1 MTDIEGVRTQIRFFL
16 AQLPA
21 RNEHHAFEALCQEVA
36 RARICS
42 NILPATGPVSSGGDQ
57 GRDFETFKTYLEA
70 SPLRDSAFLGRA
82 SEGMIVF
89 ACSTE
94 KDPAKSKIRSDV
106 DKIMASGE
114 TPERIYFFSSE
125 DVPVGRRH
133 AAQEDAWKA
142 HGVRLEIFDAQ
153 ALTDLLSDR
162 GLFWVAEKYLKLPS
176 DIYPPLPEEEGQ
188 DGWYA
193 SAKARWRDREPVG
206 YNYQEFDEIR
216 WALRHASRTERH
228 HGDVSWWAGKLNRF
242 REDGPE
248 RLSRKATY
256 EVVVADLYAFGDIK
270 GHEDEIR
277 AYLGAAPTFE
287 EVGDLKD
294 AATFLYFCAGASAD
308 GAVDILQVELGER
321 WRDLMG
327 RVDALLASDYL
338 ADSPT
343 ARCALLDTAGY
354 LAFFPLDRPEA
365 PVDPDA
371 AMNRWEQLLAL
382 APRAPLYPLDSF
394 SDFLTGTIE
403 LIGDHPRYPELVRAF
418 DELAGQR
425 LGGGAAGDKARQRAL
440 AWYEAGHLL
449 RAIDELHVAKV
460 KWFTKETLEGSVL
473 SMLLLGEW
481 YGELGLPLA
490 AKHYYLAAAYVASRS
505 EDADVLRRVPQAL
518 MAAAYSEYSGGAWLQ
533 FLILGR
539 SGAEALSYVGSR
551 DEEEYGKRYAE
562 QINRLAFACA
572 VVLLFCERFGLADL
586 AEATRDLLRFM
597 DYEEIEQEALPVGL
611 ERWKTAEELWGSLRE
626 QLEGRPFGDAARTR
640 EIGWSALGLD
650 WRVRFGN
657 DHATAAGAE
666 EFCAA
671 AQVVAAELADVDLC
685 LLPTPVRIS
694 VTLEKRAKP
703 RLGRRASNDGG
714 EWDLRLPFDPV
725 SEADGMTYEMRLTA
739 MVLEILREAS
749 AVPSADFFAAVD
761 RLFQG
766 ALPTKV
772 FVGRP
777 YRALY
782 HDAVDRQDFE
792 SHTRSLPEPPGAGLP
807 FETKG
812 HDLLAWRGG
821 PGPGYDHEE
830 AIGAVRRRYEN
841 SVVPVRHTLRR
852 LNSNPAFR
860 ALVRKLRGE
869 GWKDWH
875 ILMALANLTITER
888 LRRTMP
894 PGLWG
899 PEAQSRSQQILHE
912 EETRQ
917 ESESLPD
924 SVFAEGPFRTSMNVG
939 LLTCAESFGLEI
951 KQQAP
956 NFAALERLLV
966 ERYRFKDDDVDH
978 DPVFEDRD
986 GN

>member
-16 AQLPA
+16 AQLPT

-36 RARICS
+36 RARVCS

-57 GRDFETFKTYLEA
+57 GRDFETFRTYLER
-70 SPLRDSAFLGRA
+70 SPLRDSAFMGRA

-133 AAQEDAWKA
+133 AAQEDAWKD
-142 HGVRLEIFDAQ
+142 HGVRLEVFDAQ

-162 GLFWVAEKYLKLPS
+162 QLFWVAEKYLKLPS
-176 DIYPPLPEEEGQ
+176 DIYPPLPEEGQ

-193 SAKARWRDREPVG
+193 SAKRRWRDREPVG

-216 WALRHASRTERH
+216 WALRHASRTERC
-228 HGDVSWWAGKLNRF
+228 HGDVFWWAAKLRRF
-242 REDGPE
+242 REDGQE

-256 EVVVADLYAFGDIK
+256 EVVVADLYAFGNIR

-277 AYLGAAPTFE
+277 AYLVAAPSLK

-294 AATFLYFCAGASAD
+294 AATFIYFCAGASAD
-308 GAVDILQVELGER
+308 EAVDIPKPELGEQ
-321 WRDLMG
+321 WRHLME

-338 ADSPT
+338 EDSPT
-343 ARCALLDTAGY
+343 ARCALLETAGY
-354 LAFFPLDRPEA
+354 LAFFPFDRPEA
-365 PVDPDA
+365 PVDPDT
-371 AMNRWEQLLAL
+371 AMNWWEQLLVL

-394 SDFLTGTIE
+394 SDFLTRTIE
-403 LIGDHPRYPELVRAF
+403 LIGDHPRYPGLVRAF
-418 DELAGQR
+418 DELAGER
-425 LGGGAAGDKARQRAL
+425 LGEGAAGDKARQRAL
-440 AWYEAGHLL
+440 AWYEAGQPL

-473 SMLLLGEW
+473 SMLLIGEW
-481 YGELGLPLA
+481 YGELGLLVA

-518 MAAAYSEYSGGAWLQ
+518 MAAAYAEYSGGAWLQ

-539 SGAEALSYVGSR
+539 SGAEALAYVGSR
-551 DEEEYGKRYAE
+551 DEEEYGERYAE
-562 QINRLAFACA
+562 QINRLAFGCTII
-572 VVLLFCERFGLADL
+572 LLFCERFALADL
-586 AEATRDLLRFM
+586 AETTRDLLRFM
-597 DYEEIEQEALPVGL
+597 DHEEIEQEALPIGL
-611 ERWKTAEELWGSLRE
+611 ERWKTAEELWESLRE
-626 QLEGRPFGDAARTR
+626 QLGGRPFGDAARTR

-671 AQVVAAELADVDLC
+671 AQVVAAELAAVDLS
-685 LLPTPVRIS
+685 LLPTSVRVS

-703 RLGRRASNDGG
+703 RLERRASNDGG
-714 EWDLRLPFDPV
+714 EWDLGLPVDPTV
-725 SEADGMTYEMRLTA
+725 EADGMTYEMRLTA

-766 ALPTKV
+766 ALLTKV

-777 YRALY
+777 YRTLY
-782 HDAVDRQDFE
+782 RDAVDRQDFQP
-792 SHTRSLPEPPGAGLP
+792 HPRSLPEPPGAELP

-821 PGPGYDHEE
+821 PGAGYDHEE

-852 LNSNPAFR
+852 LSRNPGFR
-860 ALVRKLRGE
+860 TLVRKLRSE

-875 ILMALANLTITER
+875 ILMALANLVITER

-899 PEAQSRSQQILHE
+899 PEAQSRGRQILHE

-939 LLTCAESFGLEI
+939 LLTCAQSFGLEI
-951 KQQAP
+951 KQEAP
-956 NFAALERLLV
+956 DFTALERLLV

-978 DPVFEDRD
+978 DPVFEYHDS
-986 GN
+986 N